1 LSADGRMV
9 MHLLTLRCGPPLDK
23 ESSREEIKLA
33 ERTASVLKKFEAR
46 QLEVDEDEQ
55 LGVVEE
61 EEEDWIRKMN

>member
-1 LSADGRMV
+1 MSADGRMV